1 MSSELRSFLDAS
13 PTPYHVCSQA
23 IDLLKSSG
31 FSAVPYQQAS
41 TEFFLESKG
50 VVHRDGALIA
60 WNWPV
65 AAVASRGAF
74 LVGAHTDSPGLKL
87 KPQPQSVAFG
97 WNQLNVEIYG
107 GVLLNSWLD
116 RDLGIAGRIYTK
128 NGEHCDFVAGDA
140 IARVPQLAIHLDR
153 DISEKGLSL
162 HRQQHMKPIWGTD
175 TSVDFFSWL
184 AGRNSL
190 EKHQIAS
197 CDLSLYDIAKS
208 ALLGHDRSLLVSG
221 RIDNQA
227 SCWAAVTSLSQ
238 VGSPS
243 QPYIVAL
250 FDHEEVG
257 SASVNG
263 AAGPLLEHV
272 LQELLLVRG
281 ESNIFPTFAKNS
293 LFVSADN
300 AHGIHPNY
308 PDRHDSDHA
317 PQINMGPAVK
327 VNVNQR
333 YATHAR
339 SVALV
344 TEVGSHAKV
353 PLQLFAS
360 NNAQPCGSTIGP
372 IAATRLGID
381 TVDIGIPQLSMHS
394 AREMCGVKDPGYLVD
409 LLSALAIR

>member
-1 MSSELRSFLDAS
+1 MSSGLRNFLDAS
-13 PTPYHVCSQA
+13 PTPYHVCNYS
-23 IDLLKSSG
+23 IELLRAGG

-41 TEFFLESKG
+41 PQFFLESKG

-60 WNWPV
+60 WNWPTT
-65 AAVASRGAF
+65 ALASQGAF
-74 LVGAHTDSPGLKL
+74 MVGAHTDSPGLRL
-87 KPQPQSVAFG
+87 KPQPQSTAFG

-107 GVLLNSWLD
+107 GALLNSWLD

-128 NGEHCDFVAGDA
+128 DGEYRDFISGDE

-184 AGRNSL
+184 SERSSF
-190 EKHQIAS
+190 EKNEIAS
-197 CDLSLYDIAKS
+197 CDLSLYDITKS

-227 SCWAAVTSLSQ
+227 SCWAAISSLALTTA
-238 VGSPS
+238 PTR
-243 QPYIVAL
+243 PYIVAL

-281 ESNIFPTFAKNS
+281 EVGIFASFAKNS

-308 PDRHDSDHA
+308 PDRHDIDHA
-317 PQINMGPAVK
+317 PRVNMGPAIK

-344 TEVGSHAKV
+344 NEVGSQANI
-353 PLQLFAS
+353 PLQMFSS

-381 TVDIGIPQLSMHS
+381 TVDIGIPKLSMHS
-394 AREMCGVKDPGYLVD
+394 AREMCGVKDPDYLVD
-409 LLSALAIR
+409 LLSALARR

>member
-1 MSSELRSFLDAS
+1 
-13 PTPYHVCSQA
+13 
-23 IDLLKSSG
+23 
-31 FSAVPYQQAS
+31 
-41 TEFFLESKG
+41 
-50 VVHRDGALIA
+50 
-60 WNWPV
+60 
-65 AAVASRGAF
+65 
-74 LVGAHTDSPGLKL
+74 
-87 KPQPQSVAFG
+87 
-97 WNQLNVEIYG
+97 
-107 GVLLNSWLD
+107 
-116 RDLGIAGRIYTK
+116 
-128 NGEHCDFVAGDA
+128 
-140 IARVPQLAIHLDR
+140 
-153 DISEKGLSL
+153 
-162 HRQQHMKPIWGTD
+162 MKPICGTD

-184 AGRNSL
+184 ARRHSL

-227 SCWAAVTSLSQ
+227 SCWAAVTSLFK
-238 VGSPS
+238 VGSLS
-243 QPYIVAL
+243 ELYIVDL

-257 SASVNG
+257 SASVIR
-263 AAGPLLEHV
+263 AAGHLLEHV

-281 ESNIFPTFAKNS
+281 ESNIFPSFAKNS

-317 PQINMGPAVK
+317 PRINMGPAVK

-409 LLSALAIR
+409 LLSALASR